1 MTKQELKDKLKTNN
15 LKIIFTKKDGSDRT
29 MICSLN
35 PDSLKE
41 QKSEETITLDRRKDS
56 DYVISVIDVELGEWR
71 SIIIDNIVGI
81 IEV

>member
-35 PDSLKE
+35 PDFLKVT
-41 QKSEETITLDRRKDS
+41 KTETETLDRRKDS

-71 SIIIDNIVGI
+71 SIIIDNIVEI
-81 IEV
+81 IEG